1 MASASIHA
9 GADGRNVMISDR
21 IRSPA
26 CLGDH
31 RSGEES
37 NMPGEIRVE
46 IREAPTTGRVAVV
59 SIAHE
64 AKLNTLNPPLMR
76 DFIAAMERLSADAT
90 LHAAVLTGA
99 GGKAFVGGADITV
112 MADLADGE
120 AARAFITLVHGCC
133 QAVRDCPVPVIGR
146 LNGWT
151 LGAGLELAAACDM
164 RIAAEHA
171 QFGMP
176 EVRVGIPSVVEAALL
191 PGLIGW
197 GRTRRLL
204 LLAET
209 IGAAEALSWGL
220 VEAVVPADG
229 LDAAV
234 QDWLGHLGAAGR
246 RALRLQKRLIRQW
259 EDLPMREAVAA
270 GIPAFAAAWETE
282 EPRRMLG
289 AFRQRRAA
297 SP

>member
-1 MASASIHA
+1 
-9 GADGRNVMISDR
+9 
-21 IRSPA
+21 
-26 CLGDH
+26 
-31 RSGEES
+31 
-37 NMPGEIRVE
+37 MPGDIQVE
-46 IREAPTTGRVAVV
+46 IREAPATGRVAFVT
-59 SIAHE
+59 IAHE
-64 AKLNTLNPPLMR
+64 AKLNTLNPPLMQA
-76 DFIAAMERLSADAT
+76 FIAAMERLSADDE

-112 MADLADGE
+112 MAGLADGA
-120 AARAFITLVHGCC
+120 AARDFIALVHGCC
-133 QAVRDCPVPVIGR
+133 RAVRDCPVPVIGR

-209 IGAAEALSWGL
+209 IGAAEALAWGL
-220 VEAVVPADG
+220 VEAVAPAAE

-234 QDWLGHLGAAGR
+234 AAWLGHLGAAGR
-246 RALRLQKRLIRQW
+246 QALRRQKRLIRQW
-259 EDLPMREAVAA
+259 EDLPMREAIAA
-270 GIPAFAAAWETE
+270 GIPAFAASWDSD

-289 AFRQRRAA
+289 AFRQRRTPAG
-297 SP
+297 

>member
-46 IREAPTTGRVAVV
+46 IREAPMTGRVAVV